1 MKTIKSIM
9 FGLAAVLATAVSN
22 GTARVVTPAARV
34 AKERPEAEEDYAAD
48 RHETKAARKRR
59 MREVQ
64 RKAFKGE

>member
-1 MKTIKSIM
+1 MNSVRRCLAA
-9 FGLAAVLATAVSN
+9 LAAVMGEAVAR
-22 GTARVVTPAARV
+22 GEARVV
-34 AKERPEAEEDYAAD
+34 KDRPEAEEGYAAD